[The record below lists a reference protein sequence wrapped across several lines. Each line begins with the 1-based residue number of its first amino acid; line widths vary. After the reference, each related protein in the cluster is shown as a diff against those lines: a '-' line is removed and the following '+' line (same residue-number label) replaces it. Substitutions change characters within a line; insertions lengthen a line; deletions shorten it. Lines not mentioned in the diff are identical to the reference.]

1 MEGVGARLGRSSTR
15 YGPATVFSG
24 PVRKWK
30 KRWVHVTPPSSSSN
44 HNNTHS
50 HHHNAISNG
59 TAAANNSSSSNGNNG
74 SHLLLYKWTPLSQ
87 SNGSSS
93 PSPAT
98 NNNGNSNN
106 DDNKNNANL
115 SNGDAPD
122 EPPRRKFKYI
132 PVPSPPFCFVFLLAC
147 FDVSFGK
154 SKGSLSEQVVPMMI
168 LKLCEDG
175 LGLILVIFS
184 WSQNVFLS
192 QLVVRSITLLDSDK
206 YTPGAF
212 GDWELLDLCAHTYQN
227 VEKGYG
233 ERQWGLKGKS
243 PWQVDLLERQKKE
256 AEEQEALEKFD
267 DESKLND
274 TDPKAELVSKS
285 DSAEEK
291 PDINDIP
298 MEENE
303 DDNQVVRQDLNEST
317 LDLSLGLVS

>member
-44 HNNTHS
+44 HINNHS
-50 HHHNAISNG
+50 HHHNGTSNG
-59 TAAANNSSSSNGNNG
+59 TAAANNSNSSNGNNG

-93 PSPAT
+93 PAT
-98 NNNGNSNN
+98 NNNGNSGN

-132 PVPSPPFCFVFLLAC
+132 PS
-147 FDVSFGK
+147 
-154 SKGSLSEQVVPMMI
+154 QV
-168 LKLCEDG
+168 E
-175 LGLILVIFS
+175 
-184 WSQNVFLS
+184 
-192 QLVVRSITLLDSDK
+192 
-206 YTPGAF
+206 
-212 GDWELLDLCAHTYQN
+212 
-227 VEKGYG
+227 
-233 ERQWGLKGKS
+233 
-243 PWQVDLLERQKKE
+243 VDLLEKQKKE
-256 AEEQEALEKFD
+256 AEEQEALEKVD

-274 TDPKAELVSKS
+274 TDPIAELVSRS

>member
-132 PVPSPPFCFVFLLAC
+132 P
-147 FDVSFGK
+147 
-154 SKGSLSEQVVPMMI
+154 
-168 LKLCEDG
+168 
-175 LGLILVIFS
+175 LVIFS
-184 WSQNVFLS
+184 WSQNVFLG

-206 YTPGAF
+206 YMPARGSAGGPSQASVDALNGSIGTWLIRSFWRLGTF
-212 GDWELLDLCAHTYQN
+212 GFMRSYISKC
-227 VEKGYG
+227 
-233 ERQWGLKGKS
+233 GKR
-243 PWQVDLLERQKKE
+243 VDLLERQKKE
-256 AEEQEALEKFD
+256 AEEQEALEKVD